1 MPFSETN
8 HLCGTIFAS
17 SGKSFLPTGVKT
29 WYLNHHI
36 ISYCSAED
44 TPSTLPEESLI
55 LTNFPFPARLARNTL
70 KEDPLHTKR
79 NTESLMQ
86 LKAKKVFN

>member
-1 MPFSETN
+1 MEHFEEELSDWTLSEYV
-8 HLCGTIFAS
+8 HMVLILS
-17 SGKSFLPTGVKT
+17 KLYHKVI
-29 WYLNHHI
+29 L
-36 ISYCSAED
+36 SAED